1 MKKRIAAN
9 IWFLLLIVSPVF
21 AQQKANEASFS
32 ESQSVKLDKLLN
44 DYISKGWIKAVSA
57 SILVDGKPVYNKAFG
72 NNLNRP
78 ARTDD
83 ILRIAS
89 QTKAVTCTAAMI
101 LFDEGKFGLDD
112 PISKYIPAF
121 KNPRVLDKFNPT
133 DSSYTT
139 KPATHEITVR
149 ELMTHTLETEIN
161 KLAKLPLAGQPGERW
176 QYSLSIDVLGRLVEV
191 ASGLDLNTFFKE
203 RIFKPLAMNTSNT
216 NIPDMEKSKDA
227 SLGYDTDDNGKI
239 KKLDYFHIN
248 GMAPAG
254 AINSSANEM
263 GNYLIAWMNGGKF
276 KGKEVIP
283 TAFQQQAISSQMV
296 MSAALPAKER
306 PDLYFSTYG
315 FGWMLSSYKGH
326 YRVEHGGNIDGFSA
340 SACFFPTDSIG
351 IVVLTN
357 QDGSSVPSVIR
368 NILADKLLNLKRT
381 DWNGEL
387 KTSADKSI
395 EDQKKMLLETK
406 VVLGKP
412 QPTTHALSD
421 FAGVYSHPG
430 YGTLRIYVNKDSLFA
445 TGVKK
450 GLWLKHNTYDIFDVY
465 LRNLNAPV
473 DT

>member
-32 ESQSVKLDKLLN
+32 ESQRVKLDNLLN

-57 SILVDGKPVYNKAFG
+57 SILVDRKPVYNKAFG

-101 LFDEGKFGLDD
+101 LFDDGKFGLDD

-149 ELMTHTLETEIN
+149 ELMTHTSGLGYAQIGSPEMNAIYAKAGIEAGFVIHKKLLETEIN

-203 RIFKPLAMNTSNT
+203 RIFKPLAMNDTYFALSKEKQSRLATVYTEDPKNKRVKPWVDGVFPGATVNYPINNNGYYAGGAGLVSTSKDYGTFLQMFLNKGIYSRRRILSEKSVALMT
-216 NIPDMEKSKDA
+216 SRQIGNIPFTDNTFGLGFEVVTEKGSKL
-227 SLGYDTDDNGKI
+227 SGQSVGS
-239 KKLDYFHIN
+239 F
-248 GMAPAG
+248 G
-254 AINSSANEM
+254 
-263 GNYLIAWMNGGKF
+263 WGGF
-276 KGKEVIP
+276 FG
-283 TAFQQQAISSQMV
+283 
-296 MSAALPAKER
+296 
-306 PDLYFSTYG
+306 STY
-315 FGWMLSSYKGH
+315 WVDPKKK
-326 YRVEHGGNIDGFSA
+326 
-340 SACFFPTDSIG
+340 
-351 IVVLTN
+351 IVA
-357 QDGSSVPSVIR
+357 Q
-368 NILADKLLNLKRT
+368 
-381 DWNGEL
+381 
-387 KTSADKSI
+387 
-395 EDQKKMLLETK
+395 
-406 VVLGKP
+406 
-412 QPTTHALSD
+412 
-421 FAGVYSHPG
+421 
-430 YGTLRIYVNKDSLFA
+430 IYVQQWPFSHGEIAGRFKAIIYNQTAK
-445 TGVKK
+445 
-450 GLWLKHNTYDIFDVY
+450 N
-465 LRNLNAPV
+465 
-473 DT
+473 